1 MRPCKLVAAL
11 ACLAFPLLAAAQGAQ
26 LKLPSFSHLQ
36 QQATEIVDITIGSW
50 PLGIVSRLLDADD
63 PESAE
68 MKSVIKGLKKVV
80 VRSYQFDSDF
90 VYSNADIAAVRAQL
104 TGPGWTQLAQVR
116 NRKQNEDVD
125 VYVALDRN
133 KVTGFAIIASEPRE
147 FTILN
152 IVGSLD
158 LEQVAKLREHL
169 DLPGA
174 AIGGVGGGRV
184 SGLAR

>member
-50 PLGIVSRLLDADD
+50 PLGIVSRLMDADD